1 MELRPRVEPWVVH
14 CGNSQGSD
22 DSSTFLPLLYM
33 HLKNPLPALAATL
46 TLSKEYLWQ
55 TQWSVNQIPL
65 LGRKLYYLICWEYC
79 QKIPLIVN
87 PLWRLSQ
94 LKTPA
99 SPDIIHLCRV
109 HPQSMTNQWSSSR
122 MCVGSPILGQCW
134 KSTPTFQLQSSPGD
148 VLQASLKRSQS
159 HFSPCLAVLLCFSLL
174 QGLTLRAVSNQ
185 HQLHNFPLTVSLM
198 NVNCN
203 NNCGSFAAF
212 LRLVLP
218 NAPLR

>member
-1 MELRPRVEPWVVH
+1 
-14 CGNSQGSD
+14 
-22 DSSTFLPLLYM
+22 
-33 HLKNPLPALAATL
+33 
-46 TLSKEYLWQ
+46 
-55 TQWSVNQIPL
+55 
-65 LGRKLYYLICWEYC
+65 
-79 QKIPLIVN
+79 
-87 PLWRLSQ
+87 
-94 LKTPA
+94 
-99 SPDIIHLCRV
+99 
-109 HPQSMTNQWSSSR
+109 

-134 KSTPTFQLQSSPGD
+134 KSTPTFQLPSSPGD

-218 NAPLR
+218 NAPLRQELVGHRQIELVTQGKQNQGLTLNKKPLPGKVGQEDGKVFPSLSQGQQQLPANHRGFFFPKGSNLAQPLESTSRWVNLSPD